1 MTIALAPKKYFSA
14 ASIIGFA
21 FIIALMSFVFTSTA
35 QAGWN
40 NKKNKVSNVLDNN
53 GFQTL
58 LFALDT
64 AGLTNVL
71 DSNRVTVF
79 GPTDDVFEA
88 TADALGCQD
97 AVELA
102 TNLLNTPVGDSNA
115 LAFVLS
121 YHAYLGNLYDDKKVL
136 NAEEIV
142 MVNAGTVTTGVN
154 MNGLYVKGDVN
165 STASTITAGPFNAG
179 WKSTVYAIDQIL
191 LPIDPT
197 GICG

>member
-1 MTIALAPKKYFSA
+1 MTITLAPKKHFGA
-14 ASIIGFA
+14 VSIIGFA
-21 FIIALMSFVFTSTA
+21 FIIALMSFAFTSTA
-35 QAGWN
+35 QAGWKSN
-40 NKKNKVSNVLDNN
+40 KNKVSKVLDNN
-53 GFQTL
+53 GFKTL

-88 TADALGCQD
+88 TADILGCQD
-97 AVELA
+97 AAELA

-142 MVNAGTVTTGVN
+142 MANAGTVTTGVN
-154 MNGLYVKGDVN
+154 MNGLYVKGDLN